1 MLNHVSYTAFPWLDN
16 EWGPSFPREVAEF
29 VSKAKKLG
37 TALEEAM
44 VADRENEAKEP
55 FAERT
60 GAVRVAQV
68 AGGAKGFYLSSD
80 R

>member
-1 MLNHVSYTAFPWLDN
+1 MGAFF
-16 EWGPSFPREVAEF
+16 SKRSCRI